1 MSEIL
6 NNQYTDLFGFK
17 QTKTFDGEDVVY
29 YRLIGA
35 NLLFIHDKFD
45 ETVQV
50 MDDELDSD
58 EHSVVMHQSEFFE
71 SYAGYHMGTDDV
83 TIEDLIRQEY
93 ILHIDIRSDVRS
105 TVTSMEQLNEKFSP
119 VSFKDIAN
127 LNLN

>member
-83 TIEDLIRQEY
+83 TIDRPDKDAEIGFALDEDYNALVKKIE
-93 ILHIDIRSDVRS
+93 
-105 TVTSMEQLNEKFSP
+105 T
-119 VSFKDIAN
+119 
-127 LNLN
+127 